1 MDRNRSSTHDQES
14 KEPLTVMGKALF
26 LDRDGILNKVII
38 RNGQISSPWSIGEF
52 EIIHEARGLVNSA
65 KEKNYLVI
73 VITNQP
79 DVARG
84 NMAMAD
90 LEAMN
95 RLIQESFS
103 IDDVGVCTTA
113 DDSDFRRKPNPG
125 MIFELADKWAIVLD
139 HSFFLGDSEK
149 DIAAGKRAGVKT
161 ILLQNSSNQSIHGT
175 ADYNCSSY
183 AEVIGL
189 L

>member
-1 MDRNRSSTHDQES
+1 MSR
-14 KEPLTVMGKALF
+14 ALF
-26 LDRDGILNKVII
+26 LDRDGILNKVVV
-38 RNGQISSPWSIGEF
+38 RDGQIGSPRSLSEF
-52 EIIHEARGLVNSA
+52 EIIFEAKALVSTAKARG
-65 KEKNYLVI
+65 YLVV

-79 DVARG
+79 DVGRG
-84 NMAMAD
+84 KMNLD
-90 LEAMN
+90 ELESMHQTL
-95 RLIQESFS
+95 RKTFS
-103 IDDVGVCTTA
+103 IDEIGVCMTA

-125 MIFELADKWAIVLD
+125 MIFELADKWGIVLG

-161 ILLQNSSNQSIHGT
+161 ILLQNSYNQNIHGT